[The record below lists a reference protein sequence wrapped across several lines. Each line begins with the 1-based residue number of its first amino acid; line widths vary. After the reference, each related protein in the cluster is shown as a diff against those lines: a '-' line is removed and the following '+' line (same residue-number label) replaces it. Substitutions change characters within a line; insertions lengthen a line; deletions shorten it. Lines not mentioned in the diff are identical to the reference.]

1 MLYFHDS
8 IILECNYD
16 DTAKNCYSAYG
27 CLVEGKA
34 VCEGYAKAMQILCS
48 KAGIKCIPVA
58 GKAYDG
64 GAVQPHLWNKVMIDG
79 EWTNVDLTWDDPVTD
94 AGRSEERRV
103 GKECRSRWSPYH

>member
-1 MLYFHDS
+1 M
-8 IILECNYD
+8 
-16 DTAKNCYSAYG
+16 
-27 CLVEGKA
+27 
-34 VCEGYAKAMQILCS
+34 CEGYAKAMQILCT

-94 AGRSEERRV
+94 AGEDYIRYDYLASLTPSVQKTIQRTIT
-103 GKECRSRWSPYH
+103 SF